1 MRGLPSVIP
10 AKAGI
15 QKFFDFLD
23 SGSLQLQP
31 EADPSVGGIAS
42 LPGMTADL
50 FNGLRIQDTNMAAI

>member
-23 SGSLQLQP
+23 SGSPQLQP
-31 EADPSVGGIAS
+31 ADPSVGGIAS

-50 FNGLRIQDTNMAAI
+50 FNGLRIQDTKMAAI